1 MEYIVRN
8 AKEED
13 LLTVININLQ
23 TLPEHYPYEFWLEH
37 LRRWGKAF
45 FVAEVNNLIVGYV
58 MARVELGFGHLSKR
72 LTRMGHIISIAVLP
86 NYRRRGIGKAL
97 MLACM
102 DALKN
107 HYKASEV
114 YLEVRVSNEPAI
126 KLYEALGFKK
136 VKVLESYYLD
146 GENAYLM
153 AKKL

>member
-1 MEYIVRN
+1 LKYIVRN
-8 AKEED
+8 AKEGD
-13 LLTVININLQ
+13 LLTIININLQ

-37 LRRWGKAF
+37 LRKWGKAF
-45 FVAEVNNLIVGYV
+45 FVAEVDNLVVGYV

-86 NYRRRGIGKAL
+86 NYRRKGIGKAL
-97 MLACM
+97 MLACI
-102 DALKN
+102 DSLKN

-136 VKVLESYYLD
+136 VKILESYYLD

>member
-1 MEYIVRN
+1 LEYIVRN

>member
-1 MEYIVRN
+1 MKYIVRN
-8 AKEED
+8 AKEGD
-13 LLTVININLQ
+13 LLTIININLQ

-37 LRRWGKAF
+37 LRKWGKAF
-45 FVAEVNNLIVGYV
+45 FVAEVDNLVVGYV

-86 NYRRRGIGKAL
+86 NYRRKGIGKAL
-97 MLACM
+97 MLACI
-102 DALKN
+102 DSLKN

-136 VKVLESYYLD
+136 VKILESYYLD